1 MKVKKSEAVILF
13 VTLFVVTIFIWFVSR
28 NLAGDLSQHV
38 VEVKGVSFVEQA
50 MPPAPNFTVANEL
63 GGVSVAL
70 PDAAVLSANSL
81 LLSQVDWHRENSLP
95 SETTSAINTFLW
107 GVYPYLCILL
117 FFLVPIIRM
126 VTRPYSWSTRASGLF
141 GRQVLG
147 FASTLF
153 HWGLLLLLVGHIAG
167 LVGGVMG
174 SASSIEF
181 FFWSGLIGG
190 LFVLVGS
197 FVALVRRI
205 HSPEVRAMSRPEDY
219 IVQCFL
225 IAIVA
230 IALYQV
236 VNHRIFGVAYTA
248 SSWTASLW
256 TFSPQPELMASAS
269 FLTKLHIFLAL
280 LFFAYFPFTKL
291 VHFWTFPVNY
301 FVRVPQSMRTQKYR
315 FQRKW
320 EFAFRSDKSWLT
332 YGLLIVAV
340 GFIVT
345 GSLLGSPNR
354 AYTDGI
360 PTQIETTEGTL
371 LAGYPLYISQCAR
384 CHGVDGYGD
393 GPGMNSSTF
402 AALPR
407 SFVHTKEHQGA
418 TYHFVSTDNGIA
430 SDDDLYR
437 SITEGLD
444 GSGMPAFPDL
454 TSAQVISLVDV
465 LNTFREDGPNAG
477 NQIAIP
483 PQPRMTQENIARGK
497 QLYATNCVSCHGE
510 DGSGGTQEIYSWRE
524 LSPELPQ
531 QLFAADLSQGETKIG
546 RSAEDIYTRITC
558 GVPGGYGG
566 AKLMMSFETM
576 PIEDRWAIVQYVME
590 EIIPETK

>member
-1 MKVKKSEAVILF
+1 MKRKKSESAIIFISMFVLAIL
-13 VTLFVVTIFIWFVSR
+13 IWFVSR
-28 NLAGDLSQHV
+28 NLAGRLSHDV
-38 VEVKGVSFVEQA
+38 VATNGVTSELYA
-50 MPPAPNFTVANEL
+50 MPPAPNFSVMSDL
-63 GGVSVAL
+63 GGVTAAL
-70 PDAAVLSANSL
+70 PDITELVGLS
-81 LLSQVDWHRENSLP
+81 LSQVDWHRENSLP
-95 SETTSAINTFLW
+95 SETSSSISTFLW

-141 GRQVLG
+141 GRQLLG
-147 FASTLF
+147 FASTIF
-153 HWGLLLLLVGHIAG
+153 HWGLVLLLVGHVAG

-174 SASSIEF
+174 SASAIDF

-190 LFVLVGS
+190 ILVLVGS
-197 FVALVRRI
+197 SLALYRRI
-205 HSPEVRAMSRPEDY
+205 KSPMVRAMSRPEDY

-256 TFSPQPELMASAS
+256 TLSPQPELMASAS

-315 FQRKW
+315 FQRRW
-320 EFAFRSDKSWLT
+320 EFALRSDKSWLT
-332 YGLLIVAV
+332 YGLLFVAA
-340 GFIVT
+340 GFLIT

-354 AYTDGI
+354 MNTDGI
-360 PTQIETTEGTL
+360 PSQIETTDGTL

-384 CHGVDGYGD
+384 CHGIDGYGD
-393 GPGMNSSTF
+393 GPGMDSSTF
-402 AALPR
+402 SALPR
-407 SFVHTKEHQGA
+407 SFVYTKEHQGA
-418 TYHFVSTDNGIA
+418 AYHFVSTENGIA
-430 SDDDLYR
+430 SDDDLYK
-437 SITEGLD
+437 SITEGLE

-454 TSAQVISLVDV
+454 TSDQVISLVDV
-465 LNTFREDGPNAG
+465 LNTFREDGVSAG
-477 NQIAIP
+477 KAIVIP
-483 PQPRMTQENIARGK
+483 TEPSSSTANIARGK
-497 QLYATNCVSCHGE
+497 QLYAINCASCHGD
-510 DGSGGTQEIYSWRE
+510 DGSGGLQEIYSWRE
-524 LSPELPQ
+524 LAPERPQ
-531 QLFAADLSQGETKIG
+531 QIFAADLSLGEVKMG
-546 RSAEDIYTRITC
+546 KSAEDIYTRITC
-558 GVPGGYGG
+558 GIPGGYGG

-576 PIEDRWAIVQYVME
+576 PIEDRWAIVQYVLE
-590 EIIPETK
+590 EILPETK